1 MKHLDGDCS
10 GMKQNTVTKQM
21 FSRPEWMAGVIRE
34 RILNGQY
41 KPGERLREI
50 QLREEF
56 GFSNGPTREALQLLV
71 AEGLLHRSPW
81 QGVKVI
87 ELAKEEIVDLFQVRL
102 ALLEYAA
109 ELAATRRNDSVLKEA
124 PKVKKELKKTFA
136 LARRGEITNLNG
148 QLMDWLFRA
157 GGNKRLEQL
166 WNRTMLQCRIYVY
179 QSIRKSA
186 RSEPPTFAL
195 VDAVVAGNVKKARQS
210 ARDLTRHTLFEL
222 LGEEL

>member
-1 MKHLDGDCS
+1 LNGDS
-10 GMKQNTVTKQM
+10 TGMKPDTLAKQT
-21 FSRPEWMAGVIRE
+21 FSRPEWIAGVLRE

-87 ELAKEEIVDLFQVRL
+87 ELAKDEIVDLFQVRL

-109 ELAATRRNDSVLKEA
+109 ELAATRRNASVLKEA
-124 PKVKKELKKTFA
+124 PRVKKELKKTFA
-136 LARRGEITNLNG
+136 LARKGVVPNLSG
-148 QLMDWLFRA
+148 QLMDWIFRA

-186 RSEPPTFAL
+186 RSEPATFAL
-195 VDAVVAGNVKKARQS
+195 IDAVVAGNVKRARQS
-210 ARDLTRHTLFEL
+210 ARDLTRHTLFDL